1 MVVSRVVIGGVGV
14 VGRCVFGG
22 DCDDAGWWVLLV
34 EGCCCAQESGRV
46 PHAKFEGRRITA
58 AEGEAWQRLVRVE
71 RGAVGGGQVG
81 E

>member
-1 MVVSRVVIGGVGV
+1 MGRVGV

-34 EGCCCAQESGRV
+34 EGCCCAQESGASV
-46 PHAKFEGRRITA
+46 PRSSRRITA

-71 RGAVGGGQVG
+71 RGAVGGG
-81 E
+81 